1 MTKPDSLTSY
11 LIEHASEEKASFH
24 MPGHKGS
31 AFFRRVG
38 YGDVFGCP
46 SGAGDPSAS
55 DKIVGAASD
64 KAVCAAS
71 DKIAYAAD
79 FDITEIPGADDL
91 RKKKGII
98 KDITDKYSKLY
109 GSRRSYISVN
119 GSSAPIMAAIMAT
132 IEPGHKIIAAADSHI
147 SVRNGIRLAGAEAV
161 YVKPIMLSIMDREE
175 PDNEVS
181 DNEAPGKEALSAP
194 CQVFESDGEGL
205 PGGLDPEDVK
215 KALTENPDADAVI
228 LPSPNYFGVVSDIE
242 KIAEITHSFGKV
254 LIVDQAHGAHLKM
267 FSRAGIAGSIPKPA
281 EECGADI
288 VIDST
293 HKTMASFTQSAVAHV
308 FGDRVDPDRYE
319 EALLTLESTSPSY
332 ILMDSLAVNAD
343 IMEEQGEELALSWMS
358 DLEFFYEEVKK
369 IHGIA
374 VLTGDMVR
382 NASGGL
388 SDHDDSKIVI
398 DTGAIGLTGE
408 ETQKKLIERGIF
420 PEFTT
425 GNIVMCL
432 TGIGNVRADYE
443 LLISALREISGD
455 KSSDKKIPDKKS
467 SEV

>member
-55 DKIVGAASD
+55 DTIVCAASD
-64 KAVCAAS
+64 KAVGAAS

-109 GSRRSYISVN
+109 RSRRSYISVN

-132 IEPGHKIIAAADSHI
+132 VEPGHKIIAAADSHI
-147 SVRNGIRLAGAEAV
+147 SVRNGIRLAGAEAY
-161 YVKPIMLSIMDREE
+161 YVDPITLDTL
-175 PDNEVS
+175 
-181 DNEAPGKEALSAP
+181 GKEALSAP
-194 CQVFESDGEGL
+194 CQVFENGGEGL
-205 PGGLDPEDVK
+205 PGGLGPEDVK
-215 KALTENPDADAVI
+215 KALTENPDADAVT

-242 KIAEITHSFGKV
+242 KIAEITHSFGKI

-267 FSRAGIAGSIPKPA
+267 LHIPKPA

-343 IMEEQGEELALSWMS
+343 IMEEQGEELARSWMS

-369 IHGIA
+369 IDGIA
-374 VLTGDMVR
+374 VLTDDMVR

-408 ETQKKLIERGIF
+408 ETEKKLIERGIF

-443 LLISALREISGD
+443 LLLTALREIAGQ
-455 KSSDKKIPDKKS
+455 
-467 SEV
+467 

>member
-1 MTKPDSLTSY
+1 MLDY
-11 LIEHASEEKASFH
+11 NF
-24 MPGHKGS
+24 
-31 AFFRRVG
+31 
-38 YGDVFGCP
+38 
-46 SGAGDPSAS
+46 
-55 DKIVGAASD
+55 DK
-64 KAVCAAS
+64 
-71 DKIAYAAD
+71 
-79 FDITEIPGADDL
+79 
-91 RKKKGII
+91 
-98 KDITDKYSKLY
+98 DKYAIPSIIVSYYFKNSNLGNNKELY
-109 GSRRSYISVN
+109 KQIIDIDFI
-119 GSSAPIMAAIMAT
+119 P
-132 IEPGHKIIAAADSHI
+132 KII
-147 SVRNGIRLAGAEAV
+147 
-161 YVKPIMLSIMDREE
+161 
-175 PDNEVS
+175 
-181 DNEAPGKEALSAP
+181 
-194 CQVFESDGEGL
+194 FEC
-205 PGGLDPEDVK
+205 
-215 KALTENPDADAVI
+215 
-228 LPSPNYFGVVSDIE
+228 IE
-242 KIAEITHSFGKV
+242 KIAEITHSFGKI

-267 FSRAGIAGSIPKPA
+267 LNIPKPA

-343 IMEEQGEELALSWMS
+343 IMEEQGEELARSWMS

-369 IHGIA
+369 IDGIA

-408 ETQKKLIERGIF
+408 ETEKKLIERGIF

-443 LLISALREISGD
+443 LLLTALREIAGQ
-455 KSSDKKIPDKKS
+455 
-467 SEV
+467 